1 MIWNEINNE
10 KQTKEKKVWKEK
22 NRKKNKTKS
31 AIKVDYSFEKYAVQ
45 LTYITWGAQR
55 NHTIFLWS
63 NTLKK
68 KCPLFI
74 EPNLKREKKKSSF
87 VFGSETNLNEISN
100 NILQVLH
107 VRALHFYCMAL
118 INLFDFRNGSFMFCD
133 FSFDRAKQ
141 YWLWMNQ
148 NIHSNI
154 DLDLCVRAR
163 KRWRMSEIV
172 NEHRRI
178 NRFWYST
185 WSHVDCSPICSFSYW
200 RETACEYRGLMLN
213 RKFWHANPIG
223 HSALIDKLANVT
235 FVFRLFMI
243 RSLDGLVVS
252 FILYIFD
259 ITSLINEY
267 STWFLSDISWN
278 ITRSI
283 KYLWKHKENV

>member
-1 MIWNEINNE
+1 MPTFYW
-10 KQTKEKKVWKEK
+10 TKFK
-22 NRKKNKTKS
+22 
-31 AIKVDYSFEKYAVQ
+31 
-45 LTYITWGAQR
+45 
-55 NHTIFLWS
+55 
-63 NTLKK
+63 
-68 KCPLFI
+68 
-74 EPNLKREKKKSSF
+74 KREKKIFVCFWFGNQLERNFEQYTSSASCSCITFLLHGSHQF
-87 VFGSETNLNEISN
+87 VWFS
-100 NILQVLH
+100 QWAFYVLW
-107 VRALHFYCMAL
+107 F
-118 INLFDFRNGSFMFCD
+118 
-133 FSFDRAKQ
+133 RAKQ
-141 YWLWMNQ
+141 YWLWTNQ

-154 DLDLCVRAR
+154 DLDLSVRAR

-283 KYLWKHKENV
+283 KYLWKIFLVFVCVPFGQMGKKMCNTNNNQKENNKSNKEHIKCVKCFENHLAVCADCKALR